1 MRHCLPF
8 DNLRHVVAVRRNWVK
23 RLLSTSSFIGGC
35 LFLLVGIAVAQQQTQ
50 KPTDVQII
58 THVYEPVRLP
68 ATDAMMNQLKLPEGF
83 TVQKF
88 ADGLGKPRMMT
99 VAEDGTVYVTRRDP
113 GDVWMLGDTN
123 GDGEADVKKIVAQ
136 KPQMHGIAIR
146 GNQMYL
152 TTVRSIY
159 IANRKPDGTLGQLRE
174 IISDLPDGG
183 QHANRTIA
191 FGPDRMLYITVGST
205 CNACDET
212 NDNNATILRA
222 NPDGSNRQVYAS
234 GLRNT
239 IGFGWHPTTRQM
251 YGMDHGIDWLGDNE
265 QKEELN
271 YIQQNK
277 RYGWP
282 YIYADGKYNPA
293 DEPPNGIT
301 LAEWAKM
308 SVEPVQLY
316 TAHSAPMQ
324 MTFYTANQFPA
335 EYKNDAFVA
344 MRGSWNRKPPSGHEV
359 VRIRFDK
366 SGKPVAIEP
375 FLTGFLVQMKNGDYG
390 RFARPTGIAMA
401 KDGSLLVGDN
411 MNGVIYRISYGSSD
425 QKKRN

>member
-1 MRHCLPF
+1 MKLIL
-8 DNLRHVVAVRRNWVK
+8 N
-23 RLLSTSSFIGGC
+23 TSSFICGC
-35 LFLLVGIAVAQQQTQ
+35 LYLLVGIATAQQPGAQ
-50 KPTDVQII
+50 KPTDVQINS
-58 THVYEPVRLP
+58 HVYEPVQMP
-68 ATDAMMNQLKLPEGF
+68 ATDDLVKQLKLPNGF
-83 TVQKF
+83 RVQKF
-88 ADGLGKPRMMT
+88 AEGLGKPRMIT
-99 VAEDGTVYVTRRDP
+99 VAEDGTVYVTRREP
-113 GDVWMLGDTN
+113 GDVWMLRDTN
-123 GDGEADVKKIVAQ
+123 GDGQADVKQIVAKQ
-136 KPQMHGIAIR
+136 PRMHGIAIR

-159 IANRKPDGTLGQLRE
+159 VADRKPDGTLGQLRE

-191 FGPDRMLYITVGST
+191 FGPDKMLYITVGST

-212 NDNNATILRA
+212 NDESATIVRA
-222 NPDGSNRQVYAS
+222 NPDGRNRKVFAT

-239 IGFGWHPTTRQM
+239 IGFGWHPVTNEM

-271 YIQQNK
+271 LIQQGK

-301 LAEWAKM
+301 LAQWAKM
-308 SVEPVQLY
+308 STEPLLLY

-324 MTFYTANQFPA
+324 MAFYTANQFPT
-335 EYKNDAFVA
+335 EYKNDAFVT

-359 VRIRFDK
+359 VRVRFDK
-366 SGKPVAIEP
+366 SGKPAAMEP
-375 FLTGFLVQMKNGDYG
+375 FLTGFLVQMKNGDYARFG
-390 RFARPTGIAMA
+390 RPCGMAVAR
-401 KDGSLLVGDN
+401 DGSLLVGED
-411 MNGVIYRISYGSSD
+411 MNGVIYRISYANSS
-425 QKKRN
+425 KKKLK